1 MIRARTTPSFGFD
14 TVSYQI
20 TAGILPW
27 STLFKAET
35 DVQRIRLIVGTAL
48 EVRFPGENCASKV
61 AREDYLTIL
70 SRNINRLFRSDP
82 RRGDASDLTR
92 RPGDFESGRRDE
104 TCFIARSATAAPAR
118 PVSPCCSET

>member
-1 MIRARTTPSFGFD
+1 MHEAVHDSGWFMIRGRTTPSFGFD

-70 SRNINRLFRSDP
+70 SRNINRLFRSDNHLAVALP
-82 RRGDASDLTR
+82 PAGAGVDKVKVRTKLYSWR
-92 RPGDFESGRRDE
+92 
-104 TCFIARSATAAPAR
+104 AT
-118 PVSPCCSET
+118 